1 MRAYEQ
7 FMENRLAKMR
17 LGQAAGEV
25 VTLSGPEDEDET
37 RFVLVPLTDGEN
49 LKAFS
54 LADEL
59 PVTDSPAGISA
70 RDEVMKRSVIFFAA
84 RELQDWTEPFFQ
96 NIEEVANLYDHEINH
111 AYDIYLEMVAVSS
124 PAYAMLSE
132 EEVDNLKK
140 VWERISLSD
149 LSGPQQY
156 AATRFLNS
164 IRPLLLQASL
174 SGSSSILKSTE
185 TRSGT
190 TPVESVEEELKVR

>member
-1 MRAYEQ
+1 
-7 FMENRLAKMR
+7 MENRLAKMR
-17 LGQAAGEV
+17 AGQAAGEV

-37 RFVLVPLTDGEN
+37 RFVVVPLTDGEN

-59 PVTDSPAGISA
+59 QVTDSPAGISA
-70 RDEVMKRSVIFFAA
+70 RDEVMKRAVIFFAA
-84 RELQDWTEPFFQ
+84 RELQDWTEPFFHSV
-96 NIEEVANLYDHEINH
+96 EEVAALYDHEINH

-124 PAYAMLSE
+124 PAYALLSE
-132 EEVDNLKK
+132 EEVENLKK

-164 IRPLLLQASL
+164 IRPLLLQASF
-174 SGSSSILKSTE
+174 SGSASILNSTE
-185 TRSGT
+185 SRNSE
-190 TPVESVEEELKVR
+190 TPVGSAEDVAQTL